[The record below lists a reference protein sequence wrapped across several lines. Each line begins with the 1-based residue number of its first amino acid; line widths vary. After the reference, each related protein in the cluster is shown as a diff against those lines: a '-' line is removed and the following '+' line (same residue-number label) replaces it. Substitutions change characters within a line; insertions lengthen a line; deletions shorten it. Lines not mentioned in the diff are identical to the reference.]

1 MYATNLVY
9 TKAHLTVRKL
19 LFTIEGSKNM
29 PAAPFPLPFLPTDFD
44 QPLPWKGLGKY
55 EHLAYGA
62 LTRLDGMMIASS
74 KPDLFWLTW
83 LMKEAQSSNVIEGTV
98 TTFDEILGG
107 NAGVVVPAERRD
119 DVQEVMNYHTA
130 MLNGTQEIVQGRP
143 LSLSLIK
150 ALHAILINGARG
162 AQKTPGA
169 FRNVQVHIGRPGEP
183 IENASY
189 IPPSPICVQDLLE
202 NWLLFLSRD
211 DINPAV
217 QAAVMHAQF
226 EMIHPFLDGNGR
238 MGRLLITLFLTHKGV
253 LTKPCFYMSSYLQSH
268 REKYYQTLG
277 LISKDANWSPWI
289 QFFLEGVVEHCE
301 HNTRLLQGMTD
312 LYERSK
318 SSFSNETNSAFAISL
333 LDYVFESPIFTI
345 PGIRQKNPHI
355 SKQTVVQIVSKLQS
369 AKIIEKISS
378 GKGRRPAVYKFTALM
393 NLLS

>member
-1 MYATNLVY
+1 MPY
-9 TKAHLTVRKL
+9 T
-19 LFTIEGSKNM
+19 
-29 PAAPFPLPFLPTDFD
+29 PFSLPFLPTDFD
-44 QPLPWKGLGKY
+44 QPLPWGSFGKY
-55 EHLAYGA
+55 EYLAHGA
-62 LTRLDGMMIASS
+62 LTRLDGMMITSS

-98 TTFDEILGG
+98 TTFDEVLGE

-130 MLNGTQEIVQGRP
+130 MLDGTHEIIQGRP
-143 LSLSLIK
+143 ISLSLIK

-162 AQKTPGA
+162 AQKTPGT

-189 IPPSPICVQDLLE
+189 IPPSPIYVQDLLE

-238 MGRLLITLFLTHKGV
+238 MGRLLITMFLTSKGV
-253 LTKPCFYMSSYLQSH
+253 LRKPCFYMSSYLQSH
-268 REKYYQTLG
+268 REQYYKTLG
-277 LISKDANWSPWI
+277 TISKEGNWNPWI
-289 QFFLEGVVEHCE
+289 QFFLEGIIAHCE
-301 HNTRLLQGMTD
+301 HNTRLLQEMIE
-312 LYERSK
+312 LYESSK
-318 SSFSNETNSAFAISL
+318 SSFSSETNSAFAISL
-333 LDYVFESPIFTI
+333 LDFVFESPIFTI
-345 PGIRQKNPHI
+345 PVIQRKHPNI

-369 AKIIEKISS
+369 AKIIEKVSS